1 MGTEIT
7 VSFTLNGAPRRVRVP
22 PETTLLALLR
32 EHLGLMGTKCGCEI
46 GQCGACTVLLDGRPV
61 TSCLVLAGQ
70 VEGRRVETVEG
81 LAAEVTPTGERL
93 HPLQRAF
100 LDLDAVACGF
110 CTPGMLMAAKS
121 LLDENPTPSREEIRT
136 AMSGNLCRC
145 TGYWPI
151 VAAIERAAQLMRAE
165 RTGQTGGSLASP
177 AAGAPG
183 EPTAPLHRADQ
194 NGVEP

>member
-7 VSFTLNGAPRRVRVP
+7 VSFTLNGAPLHVKVP

-151 VAAIERAAQLMRAE
+151 VAAIERAAELLRAE
-165 RTGQTGGSLASP
+165 RTGQTGGSPASP
-177 AAGAPG
+177 AAAAPG